1 MSRRELF
8 SFLREQG
15 IIHPTKANSR
25 QMLIDYVQSTLHLEE
40 DTDIFKKVVSNFT
53 SSLSDKW
60 SRSQRNV
67 QKFNKKYEKWLDER
81 VSFSEDKTPI
91 VSNSKKPGRPCK
103 SFEVSSARSKRKKV
117 SNLIQTASTSELSLA
132 IQIKLRKSGHRGA
145 ASLINEVTSFP
156 NRASKIKKTIQ
167 TSQVKGDVFTPEE
180 ALALIID
187 LKLTKHAY
195 IELRKRTLQK
205 QSNIFPSYNRVK
217 KVKEACYPAKDAIQV
232 TDVSAEVR
240 LQDLVNL
247 TVNRLLIAQEQVI
260 GQCLSEIDISTIEMV
275 YKWGMDGSSGQKQY
289 KQKLNADGSTEYD
302 DSNLFVCSMVPIQ
315 LKSFRK
321 NNKEEEII
329 LWQNPRVSSTR
340 YCRPIHFQC
349 KKETVELTKQ
359 EIHHIQEQ
367 INQIQP
373 TNKQIG
379 DMHIKV
385 NHIFHM
391 TMIDGK
397 VCNSLTDTSSQVCYI
412 CGASPKNM
420 NDLENITKR
429 APNVHTYSF
438 GLSTLHTWIRFFE
451 CLIHISYR
459 LDLKKWQV
467 RGAEEK
473 QILLNR
479 KQHVINRFRNE
490 TGLVVD
496 QPKQSFGTS
505 NDGNT
510 ARRFFENPKKSAEI
524 TGIDEILISRFST
537 ILHTLSS
544 GYEINIEKFN
554 NYSNETAKM
563 FIDLYGWY
571 YMPASVHKVL
581 LHGGEVVRHFLIPIG
596 QLSEDAQEAR
606 NKDFRSYREHHTRKT
621 SRSKTNEDILNRLLI
636 SSDPLISSIRPLPRK
651 KAYVMSEEVRS
662 MLVCPKIVAQ
672 ESDPK
677 TSKSNSESSD
687 GSDSDSEREF

>member
-1 MSRRELF
+1 
-8 SFLREQG
+8 
-15 IIHPTKANSR
+15 
-25 QMLIDYVQSTLHLEE
+25 MLIQYVQSTLHLED
-40 DTDIFKKVVSNFT
+40 DTDILQKVVSNFT
-53 SSLSDKW
+53 SSLYDKW

-67 QKFNKKYEKWLDER
+67 QKFYKKYEKWLDER
-81 VSFSEDKTPI
+81 LSFSEVQTPI
-91 VSNSKKPGRPCK
+91 LSDSKKPGRPCK
-103 SFEVSSARSKRKKV
+103 SFEVSCARSQRKKV
-117 SNLIQTASTSELSLA
+117 TNLIETASTSELALA
-132 IQIKLRKSGHRGA
+132 TQIKLRKSGQRSA
-145 ASLINEVTSFP
+145 ASLIKEVTSFP
-156 NRASKIKKTIQ
+156 NRASKLKKTIQ
-167 TSQVKGDVFTPEE
+167 TSQVKQDIFTPEE

-195 IELRKRTLQK
+195 IELRKRSLEK
-205 QSNIFPSYNRVK
+205 QSKIFPSYNRVK
-217 KVKEACYPAKDAIQV
+217 KAKEACYPAKDAIQV

-260 GQCLSEIDISTIEMV
+260 GQCLSEIDTSKIEMV

-289 KQKLNADGSTEYD
+289 KQKLNTDGSSDEYN

-321 NNKEEEII
+321 NNKEEII

-340 YCRPIHFQC
+340 YCRPIQFQC

-359 EIHHIQEQ
+359 QIHHIEEQ
-367 INQIQP
+367 INHIQP
-373 TNKQIG
+373 TNNQIG
-379 DMHIKV
+379 NLHIKV
-385 NHIFHM
+385 HHIFHM

-412 CGASPKNM
+412 CGVSPKNM
-420 NDLENITKR
+420 NDLENVTKR
-429 APNVHTYSF
+429 APKVDTYSF

-496 QPKQSFGTS
+496 QPKQGFGSS

-524 TGIDEILISRFST
+524 TGIDEMLISRFST

-544 GYEINIEKFN
+544 GYEINIENFN
-554 NYSNETAKM
+554 NYSYETAKL
-563 FIDLYGWY
+563 FVDLYGWY

-581 LHGGEVVRHFLIPIG
+581 LHGGEVIRHFLIPIG

-606 NKDFRSYREHHTRKT
+606 NKDFRSYREQYTRKS
-621 SRSKTNEDILNRLLI
+621 SRCKTNEDILNRLLI
-636 SSDPLISSIRPLPRK
+636 SSDPLISSIRPLSRK
-651 KAYVMSEEVRS
+651 KAYIISEEVRS
-662 MLVCPKIVAQ
+662 LLVSPRIVAQ
-672 ESDPK
+672 ESSPGTLK
-677 TSKSNSESSD
+677 SKSESLD